1 MEKQQ
6 INKKSPVNVSYKF
19 HPEYVDD
26 EKKCSRCNKYKKL
39 KEFLDGKGK
48 ETKLCA
54 DCLKYKRARMKFL
67 REREKD
73 PVNVSYKFLEK
84 TGDL

>member
-19 HPEYVDD
+19 HSEYVDD
-26 EKKCSRCNKYKKL
+26 GKKCSLCNKQKKPT
-39 KEFLDGKGK
+39 EFLDGKGR

-67 REREKD
+67 REREED
-73 PVNVSYKFLEK
+73 PVNVSYRYLEK
-84 TGDL
+84 

>member
-6 INKKSPVNVSYKF
+6 T
-19 HPEYVDD
+19 EYVDD
-26 EKKCSRCNKYKKL
+26 EKKCSRCNKQRKST
-39 KEFLDGKGK
+39 EFLDGKGR

-73 PVNVSYKFLEK
+73 PVNVSYRYLEK
-84 TGDL
+84 